1 MLETDI
7 FIAGA
12 GLAGSIAALSFSKT
26 GRNVVITDPFSH
38 SDNAQLD
45 YRTTA
50 YLQPSKLF
58 LERLG
63 VWETIEDSAMPLEI
77 MKIIDASEAQN
88 GDKIKSQKEFN
99 SAEISDSPFGWNVK
113 NSLMRAELKRL
124 IDRQSNCELIDATS
138 AIDFTSRDTA
148 AFVKLSSGNTVKAK
162 LVIAADGRNS
172 ILREKAGISTKT
184 HRFGQKALAFAV
196 THPLAHQNI
205 STEIH
210 NSGGPFTLVPL
221 PDFDGKPSSAI
232 VWMESGE
239 KAKNLMQMEAREF
252 EREMTARSC
261 NILGPLKLAS
271 KRSLWPIISQ
281 IADRLCSK
289 RLALIGETAHVV
301 PPIGAQ
307 GLNMSLADIK
317 LLSDL
322 DKKYPNDLGEIH
334 TLNEYQ
340 KHRIVDIRRR
350 VVGVSALNKISISD
364 NKLVQNIRAF
374 GLENFFQLP
383 AIKNNIMKLGM
394 GNGSI

>member
-1 MLETDI
+1 MMETDV

-12 GLAGSIAALSFSKT
+12 GLAGSIAALSYSKA
-26 GRNVVITDPFSH
+26 GRNVIIADPFVYN
-38 SDNAQLD
+38 DNAQVD

-63 VWETIEDSAMPLEI
+63 IWETIEDIAMPLEV
-77 MKIIDASEAQN
+77 MKIIDSSSDEN
-88 GDKIKSQKEFN
+88 RTKIKSQKEFK
-99 SAEISDSPFGWNVK
+99 SAEISDLPFGWNVK
-113 NSLMRAELKRL
+113 NSLMRAALKSL
-124 IDRQSNCELIDATS
+124 IDSQSNCELITASS
-138 AIDFTSRDTA
+138 AIDLVCRDSIA
-148 AFVKLSSGNTVKAK
+148 YVKLSSGNTVKAK

-172 ILREKAGISTKT
+172 ILREKAGISVKT
-184 HRFGQKALAFAV
+184 HSFGQKALAFAV
-196 THPLAHQNI
+196 THSIPHKNI

-221 PDFDGKPSSAI
+221 PDNEGKPSSAI
-232 VWMESGE
+232 VWMENGE
-239 KAKNLMQMEAREF
+239 KAKNLMEMETKGF
-252 EREMTARSC
+252 EREMTVRSC

-281 IADRLCSK
+281 IADRLYSQ

-317 LLSDL
+317 VLSDL
-322 DKKYPNDLGEIH
+322 DQKYPDQLGSMD

-340 KHRIVDIRRR
+340 KNRIFDIRQR
-350 VVGVSALNKISISD
+350 VAGVSALNQISISS

-374 GLENFFQLP
+374 GLENFFQVP
-383 AIKNNIMKLGM
+383 AIKHTTMKLGM
-394 GNGSI
+394 GKR

>member
-77 MKIIDASEAQN
+77 MKIIDASGAQN

-113 NSLMRAELKRL
+113 NSLMQAELKRL

-239 KAKNLMQMEAREF
+239 KAKNLMQMEAKEF

-317 LLSDL
+317 LLNDL
-322 DKKYPNDLGEIH
+322 DQKYPNDLGEIH